1 MADMKPRQEKVP
13 SSPLTSVDS
22 SFLKTL
28 VGYNTRRATL
38 KILSVFTERM
48 DALALKPVEFSILSL
63 IGRNPGLTPS
73 QLCAELGLLVWQDAM
88 LATFDPPREL
98 DDVIAREVATLLAAH
113 SGNPALAVL
122 SGGSETLQRPEM
134 LGIRTEDRDVPVI
147 DQVLRDVVAS
157 RGDVV
162 YVRSSPAPPPRCT
175 RTPRNRPAS
184 RGCCTAAT
192 SPHRA
197 TWSRPAGYP
206 CCSRSSS
213 T

>member
-73 QLCAELGLLVWQDAM
+73 QLCAELGLLPPNLTKM
-88 LATFDPPREL
+88 LARLDQRDLVEREQKY
-98 DDVIAREVATLLAAH
+98 RLLAEN
-113 SGNPALAVL
+113 S
-122 SGGSETLQRPEM
+122 S
-134 LGIRTEDRDVPVI
+134 
-147 DQVLRDVVAS
+147 DVVALVDLHGQVDWVS
-157 RGDVV
+157 ASL
-162 YVRSSPAPPPRCT
+162 SSAWAVPVTKWAM
-175 RTPRNRPAS
+175 AS
-184 RGCCTAAT
+184 RV
-192 SPHRA
+192 RIM
-197 TWSRPAGYP
+197 
-206 CCSRSSS
+206 
-213 T
+213 